1 MFGQMNHIRTVLRP
15 AHTPVV
21 ELPVGPGGFPAP
33 FLHSQGHLLK
43 VAGVSIHKCRVDSF
57 ISICTRFRLWSCL
70 AQTSSWENTK
80 QLEFIRS
87 TAACQHVNRNLPRSK
102 VKFKEGQLSTY
113 DLRLKCCMLKRAAS
127 LTSLVEGNKWATA
140 LDVTQH
146 RPKKTL
152 PAKSHSLF
160 TAWLIRI
167 SFLTSKLHMVTCY
180 VSQVLRVVL
189 LFSRFRRTT

>member
-1 MFGQMNHIRTVLRP
+1 MNHITTDLRP

-43 VAGVSIHKCRVDSF
+43 VAGVSIHKCRVDRF
-57 ISICTRFRLWSCL
+57 ISICTRFRLWNCL

-80 QLEFIRS
+80 QLEFIRC
-87 TAACQHVNRNLPRSK
+87 TAACQHANRNLPWSK
-102 VKFKEGQLSTY
+102 VKFKDCQLY
-113 DLRLKCCMLKRAAS
+113 WLKCCMLKRAAL

-140 LDVTQH
+140 LDVTYN
-146 RPKKTL
+146 RPKETL

-167 SFLTSKLHMVTCY
+167 SFLTSKLHMVICY
-180 VSQVLRVVL
+180 VSQVLRVVF
-189 LFSRFRRTT
+189 LFSRFRRTP